1 MQIGANVTGNTI
13 DAMIASAQQL
23 EQQGFAY
30 TGMANIRGHDAIT
43 ALALVGQATSTI
55 ELHTAVVPT
64 YPRHPVTMAQQALT
78 AQAASG
84 GRFTL
89 GIGLSHKVVIED
101 SYGLSYKRTA
111 SHMREY
117 LSVLMSLLRGE
128 PTEFEGDEYRV
139 TAGLDAPDAD
149 PIPCV
154 VAALGPVMLGIAGEL
169 ADGTVTWMCGPKTL
183 ETHIGPRIR
192 EAATN
197 VGRPE
202 PRVMAALP
210 MAITSDPEGARAMI
224 SEQLAV
230 YPTLPAY
237 RAMMDIEGADLAG
250 DIAIV
255 GDQETVELELRRL
268 EESGVTH
275 FSGAVFEAEAG
286 ASARTM
292 EFIASRA

>member
-1 MQIGANVTGNTI
+1 
-13 DAMIASAQQL
+13 
-23 EQQGFAY
+23 
-30 TGMANIRGHDAIT
+30 
-43 ALALVGQATSTI
+43 
-55 ELHTAVVPT
+55 
-64 YPRHPVTMAQQALT
+64 MAQQALS

-117 LSVLMSLLRGE
+117 LSVLMPLLRGE
-128 PTEFEGDEYRV
+128 PVAFEGDEYRV

-149 PIPCV
+149 SVPCV

-202 PRVMAALP
+202 PRVMASLP
-210 MAITSDPEGARAMI
+210 MAITSDPDAARAMI
-224 SEQLAV
+224 SEQLAI

-275 FSGAVFEAEAG
+275 FSGAVFEAEEG
-286 ASARTM
+286 ASARTL
-292 EFIASRA
+292 EFLASRS

>member
-1 MQIGANVTGNTI
+1 MQIGASVSGDNI
-13 DAMIASAQQL
+13 DAMIASAQAL
-23 EQQGFAY
+23 EERGFAY

-43 ALALVGQATSTI
+43 VLALIGRETAKI

-101 SYGLSYKRTA
+101 SYGLSYERRA

-117 LSVLMSLLRGE
+117 LSVLMPLLRGE
-128 PTEFEGDEYRV
+128 QVAFAGDEYRV
-139 TAGLDAPDAD
+139 TAALDAPDAA
-149 PIPCV
+149 PVPCV
-154 VAALGPVMLGIAGEL
+154 VAALGPVMLRIAGEM

-192 EAATN
+192 RAATAA
-197 VGRPE
+197 GRPE

-210 MAITSDPEGARAMI
+210 IALTSDPEAARAMI

-230 YPTLPAY
+230 YPTLPSY
-237 RAMMDIEGADLAG
+237 RAMMDIEGAQLAG
-250 DIAIV
+250 EIAIV
-255 GDQETVELELRRL
+255 GDQESVELELRRL
-268 EESGVTH
+268 EEAGVTH

-286 ASARTM
+286 ASERTLD
-292 EFIASRA
+292 FLASRA